1 MMEAYGQFATVYDR
15 LMADMPYEEWIAFAE
30 AVWQE
35 HGQPHKVVDLG
46 CGTGSIAIPLA
57 SQGYKVVGID
67 LSSDMLAVAE
77 QKWVQQGA
85 TSGNLTLLEQN
96 MCRWQISEQVDSVIS
111 FCDCLNYI
119 VDEDDLLATLSA
131 TYDQLKPGGSFIFDV
146 HPITRFEQYAADQPF
161 VYDENGISYMWSSE
175 YDEDEHIIEH
185 FLSIFVEEPDGRYS
199 RIDEEHIQ
207 RAYSSK
213 WLEGALRSVGFTH
226 IHLYSDFQLKAADD
240 DSTRL
245 FFVAI
250 K

>member
-1 MMEAYGQFATVYDR
+1 MESYGQFATVYDR

-30 AVWQE
+30 AVWQQ
-35 HGQPHKVVDLG
+35 HGKPQKVVDLG

-57 SQGYKVVGID
+57 IKGYQVVGID
-67 LSSDMLAVAE
+67 LSSDMLAVAAQKLE
-77 QKWVQQGA
+77 QQSSVD
-85 TSGNLTLLEQN
+85 GNLTLLEQN
-96 MCRWQISEQVDSVIS
+96 MSQWELSEKVDSVIS

-131 TYDQLKPGGSFIFDV
+131 TYDQLKQGGSFIFDV

-175 YDEDEHIIEH
+175 YDEDDHIIEH
-185 FLSIFVEEPDGRYS
+185 FLSIFVQEADGRYS
-199 RIDEEHIQ
+199 RIDEEHVQ

-213 WLEGALRSVGFTH
+213 WLEGALRSVGFTQ

-240 DSTRL
+240 HSTRL

>member
-1 MMEAYGQFATVYDR
+1 MEAYGQFATVYDR

-161 VYDENGISYMWSSE
+161 VYDENGITYMWSSE